1 MEPYDK
7 GLTRFIIDKSYSF
20 FQKAV
25 NSGTSREGP
34 VFILLAQLAF
44 LHLIISPFFTQN
56 KKGGPGTLPGTAT
69 G

>member
-34 VFILLAQLAF
+34 VFILLAQLSF
-44 LHLIISPFFTQN
+44 LPSIISPFFTQN
-56 KKGGPGTLPGTAT
+56 KKGGLGPSPRSAT

>member
-34 VFILLAQLAF
+34 VFSAECTIGMVRGLTPLKHYGAMALW
-44 LHLIISPFFTQN
+44 HY
-56 KKGGPGTLPGTAT
+56 GTMALWQ
-69 G
+69 